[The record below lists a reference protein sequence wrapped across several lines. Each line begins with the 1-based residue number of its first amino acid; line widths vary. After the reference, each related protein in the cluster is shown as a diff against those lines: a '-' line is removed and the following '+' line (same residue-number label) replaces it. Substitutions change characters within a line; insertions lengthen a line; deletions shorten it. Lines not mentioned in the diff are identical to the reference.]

1 MSKKKKEKARLSG
14 NDIARFIDQSLLKAQ
29 ATEADIIKL
38 CKTAIKYNFYSVCVN
53 PYYVPLCNAIL
64 KGYDTKVATVI
75 GFPLGMATKDVKV
88 YEARQAILHG
98 ADELDIVMNIGA
110 AKSGNW
116 NYVGEEILEII
127 SATKSAVHKVIIETC
142 YLSEE
147 EKIAATKIA
156 SLFGAKFI
164 KTSTGFGTKGA
175 TINDVKLIK
184 KILGGRAEVKAAGG
198 IKTLSQ
204 VLQFIKAGAMRIG
217 TSAGV
222 EIMKEMHH
230 VHLSASLFASVI
242 FLSISL

>member
-1 MSKKKKEKARLSG
+1 MSKRKRQKAPLSG
-14 NDIARFIDQSLLKAQ
+14 SEIARFIDQALLKPH
-29 ATEADIIKL
+29 ATETDIIKL

-64 KGYDTKVATVI
+64 KGYETKVTTVI

-88 YEARQAILHG
+88 YESKQAILHG

-116 NYVGEEILEII
+116 DYVGEELLEII

-142 YLSEE
+142 YLIEE

-164 KTSTGFGTKGA
+164 KTSTGFDTKGA
-175 TINDVKLIK
+175 TIKDVKLIK
-184 KILGGRAEVKAAGG
+184 KILGDRAEVKAAGG

-204 VLQFIKAGAMRIG
+204 ALQFIKAGAARIG

-222 EIMKEMHH
+222 EIMKEAH
-230 VHLSASLFASVI
+230 SGI
-242 FLSISL
+242 

>member
-1 MSKKKKEKARLSG
+1 MSKKKKQKARLSG
-14 NDIARFIDQSLLKAQ
+14 TEIAKFIDQSLLKPH

-38 CKTAIKYNFYSVCVN
+38 CKAAIKYDFYSVCVN
-53 PYYVPLCNAIL
+53 PYFVPLCNALL
-64 KGYDTKVATVI
+64 KGYDTKVTTVI

-88 YEARQAILHG
+88 YEAKQAILHG

-116 NYVGEEILEII
+116 DYVGEEILDII
-127 SATKSAVHKVIIETC
+127 SSTKSAVHKVIIETC
-142 YLSEE
+142 YLTEE

-175 TINDVKLIK
+175 TIKDVKLIK
-184 KILGGRAEVKAAGG
+184 KIVGDRAEVKAAGG

-204 VLQFIKAGAMRIG
+204 ALQFIKAGATRIG

-222 EIMKEMHH
+222 EIMKEAIIQ
-230 VHLSASLFASVI
+230 SSSD
-242 FLSISL
+242 

>member
-1 MSKKKKEKARLSG
+1 MSKRKRQKARLSG
-14 NDIARFIDQSLLKAQ
+14 SEIARFIDQSLLKPQ
-29 ATEADIIKL
+29 ATETDIIKL
-38 CKTAIKYNFYSVCVN
+38 CKTAIKYNFYSVCIN
-53 PYYVPLCNAIL
+53 PYYAPLCNAIL
-64 KGYDTKVATVI
+64 KGYETKVTTVI

-88 YEARQAILHG
+88 YEAKQAILHG

-116 NYVGEEILEII
+116 DYVGEELLEII

-142 YLSEE
+142 HLTEE
-147 EKIAATKIA
+147 EKIAAAKIA

-175 TINDVKLIK
+175 TIKDVKLIK
-184 KILGGRAEVKAAGG
+184 KILGDRAEVKAAGG

-204 VLQFIKAGAMRIG
+204 ALQFIKAGAARIG

-222 EIMKEMHH
+222 EIIKEAH
-230 VHLSASLFASVI
+230 SGI
-242 FLSISL
+242 

>member
-1 MSKKKKEKARLSG
+1 MSKRKRQKARLSG
-14 NDIARFIDQSLLKAQ
+14 SEIAKFIDQSLLKPH

-53 PYYVPLCNAIL
+53 PYFVPLCNALL
-64 KGYDTKVATVI
+64 KGHEIKVTTVI
-75 GFPLGMATKDVKV
+75 GFPLGMTVKDAKI
-88 YEARQAILHG
+88 YEAKQAILYG

-116 NYVGEEILEII
+116 DYVGEELLEII

-142 YLSEE
+142 YLTNE
-147 EKIAATKIA
+147 EKIAATKVA

-175 TINDVKLIK
+175 TIKDVKLIK
-184 KILGGRAEVKAAGG
+184 KIVGDRTEVKAAGG

-204 VLQFIKAGAMRIG
+204 VLQFIKAGATRIG

-222 EIMKEMHH
+222 EIMKEAH
-230 VHLSASLFASVI
+230 SGI
-242 FLSISL
+242 

>member
-1 MSKKKKEKARLSG
+1 MSKRKKQKVHLYGSE
-14 NDIARFIDQSLLKAQ
+14 IARFIDQSLLKPQ

-75 GFPLGMATKDVKV
+75 GFPLGMTVKDAKI
-88 YEARQAILHG
+88 YEGKQAVFYG

-116 NYVGEEILEII
+116 DYVGEEFLEII

-142 YLSEE
+142 YLTEE
-147 EKIAATKIA
+147 EKIAATKVA

-175 TINDVKLIK
+175 TIKDVRLIK
-184 KILGGRAEVKAAGG
+184 KILGDRAEVKAAGG

-222 EIMKEMHH
+222 EIMKEAH
-230 VHLSASLFASVI
+230 SGI
-242 FLSISL
+242 

>member
-1 MSKKKKEKARLSG
+1 MSKRKRQKARLSG
-14 NDIARFIDQSLLKAQ
+14 SEIARFIDQSLLMPR
-29 ATEADIIKL
+29 ATEADIIRL

-53 PYYVPLCNAIL
+53 PYFVPLCNALL
-64 KGYDTKVATVI
+64 KGHETKVTTVI
-75 GFPLGMATKDVKV
+75 GFPLGMTVKDVKI
-88 YEARQAILHG
+88 YEAKQAVLYG

-116 NYVGEEILEII
+116 DYVGEELLEII
-127 SATKSAVHKVIIETC
+127 SSTKSAVHKVIIETC
-142 YLSEE
+142 YLTEE

-175 TINDVKLIK
+175 TIKDVKLIK
-184 KILGGRAEVKAAGG
+184 KIVGDRAEVKAAGG

-204 VLQFIKAGAMRIG
+204 VLQFIKAGAARIG

-222 EIMKEMHH
+222 EIMKETH
-230 VHLSASLFASVI
+230 SGI
-242 FLSISL
+242 

>member
-1 MSKKKKEKARLSG
+1 MSKRKRQKAPLSG
-14 NDIARFIDQSLLKAQ
+14 SEIARFIDQSLLIPR

-53 PYYVPLCNAIL
+53 PYYVPLCNALL
-64 KGYDTKVATVI
+64 KGYDTKVTTVI

-88 YEARQAILHG
+88 YEAKQAVLHG

-116 NYVGEEILEII
+116 DYVGEEILEII
-127 SATKSAVHKVIIETC
+127 SSTKSAVHKVIIETC
-142 YLSEE
+142 YLTEE
-147 EKIAATKIA
+147 EKIVATKVA

-175 TINDVKLIK
+175 TIKDVKLIK
-184 KILGGRAEVKAAGG
+184 KIVGDRAEVKAAGG

-204 VLQFIKAGAMRIG
+204 VLQFIKAGAARIG
-217 TSAGV
+217 TSAGI
-222 EIMKEMHH
+222 EIMKETH
-230 VHLSASLFASVI
+230 SGI
-242 FLSISL
+242 

>member
-1 MSKKKKEKARLSG
+1 MSKRKREKARLSG
-14 NDIARFIDQSLLKAQ
+14 NEIARFIDQSLLKPQ

-38 CKTAIKYNFYSVCVN
+38 CTSAIKYNFYSVCVN
-53 PYYVPLCNAIL
+53 PYFVPLCNAIL
-64 KGYDTKVATVI
+64 KGYDTKVTTVI
-75 GFPLGMATKDVKV
+75 GFPLGMTVKDVKIH
-88 YEARQAILHG
+88 EAKQAVIYG

-116 NYVGEEILEII
+116 DYIGEEILEII
-127 SATKSAVHKVIIETC
+127 SSTKSAVHKVIVETC
-142 YLSEE
+142 YLTEE

-175 TINDVKLIK
+175 TIRDVKLIK
-184 KILGGRAEVKAAGG
+184 KILADRAEVKAAGG

-204 VLQFIKAGAMRIG
+204 VLNFIKAGATRIG

-222 EIMKEMHH
+222 EIMKEGY
-230 VHLSASLFASVI
+230 SGI
-242 FLSISL
+242 